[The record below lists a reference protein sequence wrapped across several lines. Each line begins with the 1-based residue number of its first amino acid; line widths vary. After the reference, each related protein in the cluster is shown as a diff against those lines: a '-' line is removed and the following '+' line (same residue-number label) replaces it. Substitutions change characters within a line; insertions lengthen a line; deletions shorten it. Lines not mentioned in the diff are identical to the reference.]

1 MCGIAGIF
9 DTRGKRPID
18 RMLLAQM
25 TEALRHRGP
34 DDYGYHLAPGL
45 GLGHRR
51 LSIIDLSPLGHQPL
65 FNEDGT
71 VAVTFNGEI
80 YNFVELFDRL
90 KSLGHRF
97 RSRCDTEVIVH
108 AWEEWGENCVTHF
121 QGMYAFAVWDD
132 PKQTLFL
139 ARDRF
144 GEKPLYYTTLPDGQF
159 LFASELKALLVHP
172 ELRRD
177 IDPFAVSDYFSYG
190 YVPDPRTIY
199 RDVAKLMPAHTLTL
213 RRGRPRPSPR
223 EYWDVKFCAN
233 PPPDEAE
240 LCRELVERVRAA
252 VDLRMTA
259 DVPLGAF
266 LSGGVDSSAV
276 VAMMASL
283 SRAPVNTCS
292 MAFDIQE
299 FDESRYARQVAERY
313 HTNHFSKMVAVDD
326 FPLIDRLVT
335 FYDEPFADSSAL
347 PTYLVCSLARERVTV
362 ALSGDG
368 GDEIFGGYR
377 RYYWHQKE
385 DRVRSWLPGSLRRAI
400 FGSLGSFYPK
410 MDWAPRPLRAKA
422 TLENLA
428 RDSAEAYFDTVC
440 SIPERVRARLFSA
453 AGRREIQGYR
463 PIDILRRHIARAQT
477 DDSLSQIQ
485 YADLKTYLPGDILT
499 KVDRASMARSLEV
512 RVPLLDHDLVQ
523 WLATLPSSVKLKGRD
538 GKYIFKKALEP
549 YLPAETLY
557 RAKMGFAVPLAIW
570 FRGPLRDRARQIV
583 TAGSLV
589 ESDLFDVPYLN
600 QLVDQHQTGVSDH
613 SAALW
618 SLMMFES
625 FLRHVHARPPSASS
639 TRGDAE
645 ILSNER
651 PAVLG

>member
-9 DTRGKRPID
+9 DTQGKRPID
-18 RMLLAQM
+18 RELLARM
-25 TEALRHRGP
+25 TEALWHRGP
-34 DDYGYHLAPGL
+34 DDGGYYFSPGT

-71 VAVTFNGEI
+71 ICVTFNGEI
-80 YNFVELFDRL
+80 YNFLELFDRL
-90 KSLGHRF
+90 TGLGHKF

-108 AWEEWGENCVTHF
+108 AWEEWGEDCVQHF
-121 QGMYAFAVWDD
+121 QGMYAFAVWDE
-132 PKQTLFL
+132 PNQTLFL

-144 GEKPLYYTTLPDGQF
+144 GEKPLYYAQLDDGQF
-159 LFASELKALLVHP
+159 LFGSELKALLVHP
-172 ELRRD
+172 ELRREL
-177 IDPFAVSDYFSYG
+177 DPYAISDYFAYG

-199 RDVAKLMPAHTLTL
+199 RSVAKLLPAHSLTL
-213 RRGRPRPSPR
+213 RRGKPVPAPR
-223 EYWDVKFCAN
+223 EYWDVSFCVGPAHN
-233 PPPDEAE
+233 EVE
-240 LCRELVERVRAA
+240 LREELVERVRKA
-252 VDLRMTA
+252 VGLRMMA

-292 MAFDIQE
+292 ISFDVQE

-313 HTNHFSKMVAVDD
+313 HTDHFSRTVAVDD
-326 FPLIDRLVT
+326 FALLDRLIT

-377 RYYWHQKE
+377 RYYWHEKE
-385 DRVRSWLPGSLRRAI
+385 DRVRSLLPACLRGPVFGAI
-400 FGSLGSFYPK
+400 GNLYPK

-422 TLENLA
+422 TLQNLA
-428 RDSAEAYFDTVC
+428 RQSAEAYFNTVC
-440 SIPERVRARLFSA
+440 SIPEEVRSRLFSPA
-453 AGRREIQGYR
+453 RQRQMQGYQ
-463 PIDILRRHIARAQT
+463 PVDILRRYMARAQT

-512 RVPLLDHDLVQ
+512 RVPMLDHDLVQ
-523 WLATLPSSVKLKGRD
+523 WLATLPSSVKLRGRN

-549 YLPAETLY
+549 HLPQEVLY
-557 RAKMGFAVPLAIW
+557 RPKMGFAVPLTIW
-570 FRGPLRDRARQIV
+570 FRGPLRDRARQVV
-583 TAGSLV
+583 TTGSLV
-589 ESDLFDVPYLN
+589 EIGIFDIPYLN
-600 QLVDQHQTGVSDH
+600 QLVDGHQAGVSDH
-613 SAALW
+613 SSALW

-625 FLRHVHARPPSASS
+625 FLRNVHDRPISPRSVQS
-639 TRGDAE
+639 
-645 ILSNER
+645 ER
-651 PAVLG
+651 EPRFVG